1 MVLNEAKNYSTS
13 STESEYRSLAS
24 CASKVLWI
32 KNLLQ
37 ELHVSCATTPKILCD
52 NVGVIYL
59 PVNPVFHS
67 RMKHIAIDYYFV
79 RDHVARGSF
88 SVSVISSKDQLAYA
102 LTKPL
107 SSASFQA
114 LRSKIGISNGST
126 VLWGD
131 VREISTE
138 PFSKVKTCLQHQLV
152 NNVNHLQI
160 LSQTVGTND
169 LYHFPCI

>member
-1 MVLNEAKNYSTS
+1 MLVLFI
-13 STESEYRSLAS
+13 SLLIQS
-24 CASKVLWI
+24 FTQVKL
-32 KNLLQ
+32 
-37 ELHVSCATTPKILCD
+37 
-52 NVGVIYL
+52 
-59 PVNPVFHS
+59 
-67 RMKHIAIDYYFV
+67 IAIDYHFV

-88 SVSVISSKDQLAYA
+88 SVSDISSKDQLAYA

-126 VLWGD
+126 VLWGY

-138 PFSKVKTCLQHQLV
+138 PFSKVKTSLQHQLV

-160 LSQTVGTND
+160 LSQTVATND
-169 LYHFPCI
+169 QIVFIISLVLRLGW